1 MFALL
6 KPPAERAFAPAAWS
20 VAMDPRAARTTA
32 RIPG

>member
-20 VAMDPRAARTTA
+20 LAMELRVACTTA